1 MQKDPRTKQMDFIG
15 KPKKPFFKPVKST
28 KQKMKEARAKNK
40 HNHRSNRFLPTQ
52 GFIQEKSK
60 IDIPSTFLSSELF
73 DTAFKV

>member
-1 MQKDPRTKQMDFIG
+1 MDFIG
-15 KPKKPFFKPVKST
+15 KTKKPFFKPVKST

-52 GFIQEKSK
+52 GFIQDKSFKSK